1 MPGVEEQ
8 ENRGNNISN
17 PPQIPLE
24 ILDQLEQQLSR
35 VDAPFLRF
43 LKKNLSTIW
52 LEESDSRLGMTRFEC
67 NHHELFRRRRL
78 KVSPGPVTIGL
89 NPILAND
96 DALFCHTLVHELLHA
111 VGLLDHGTTH
121 ADLVKK
127 IAPAP
132 KLADS
137 PVLQKMRSAVLE
149 NLPERQWICSKCGFS
164 WERRRVSLP
173 SRCPKCASK
182 FTSQ

>member
-1 MPGVEEQ
+1 MPGVDEQ

-78 KVSPGPVTIGL
+78 ASSMPRK
-89 NPILAND
+89 
-96 DALFCHTLVHELLHA
+96 
-111 VGLLDHGTTH
+111 
-121 ADLVKK
+121 
-127 IAPAP
+127 
-132 KLADS
+132 
-137 PVLQKMRSAVLE
+137 R
-149 NLPERQWICSKCGFS
+149 
-164 WERRRVSLP
+164 
-173 SRCPKCASK
+173 ASK
-182 FTSQ
+182 LRHTPREQATFDDHLRKME